1 MRRVFDA
8 TLAALLILAVVVT
21 AFVVGRSDPERRAT
35 ATTVDPPSPFY
46 LVIGGSSSLGTQ
58 PTGIATDNGH
68 RTLVGYANDVLM
80 IERRRGV
87 SMVLHQVGCPGET
100 VATMLETA
108 IGDHCYN
115 PPATQLSVAVNFLR
129 RHRDDPGLVSIDL
142 GLNNI
147 RPCISHTAV
156 SLGCVDEQITITRE
170 DLPKIVRDL
179 TSAAGP
185 RVRFV
190 GFEYEDPFLSRYL
203 DGASGPSIANETL
216 AGMNSYNAVLGQ
228 VYDAAGVRI
237 ANLPA
242 TFKNDD
248 SALVTL
254 DNVGAIPE
262 NVEEVCQLT
271 WMCQPPP
278 FGPDDHPNNEGYMAI
293 AEAIAD
299 NLPRSSW

>member
-1 MRRVFDA
+1 MRRAFDA
-8 TLAALLILAVVVT
+8 GLAALLILAVVVS
-21 AFVVGRSDPERRAT
+21 AFIVGRSDPERRAT
-35 ATTVDPPSPFY
+35 VTTLDPPSTFY

-80 IERRRGV
+80 LERRRGV

-100 VATMLETA
+100 VQSMLDTET
-108 IGDHCYN
+108 GDHCYQ
-115 PPATQLSVAVNFLR
+115 PPKTQLSVATTFLS
-129 RHRDDPGLVSIDL
+129 RHREDPGVVTIDL

-147 RPCISHTAV
+147 RPCISHLSVHPA
-156 SLGCVDEQITITRE
+156 CVAEEIAYAKK
-170 DLPKIVRDL
+170 DLPVIVNRL
-179 TSAAGP
+179 LAAGGP
-185 RVRFV
+185 KVRFV

-203 DGASGPSIANETL
+203 DGEGGPALATETL
-216 AGMNSYNAVLGQ
+216 EDMDSFNATLQQ
-228 VYDAAGVRI
+228 VYDAAGVKI
-237 ANLPA
+237 ADLPL

-248 SALVTL
+248 ASPIAL
-254 DNVGAIPE
+254 DNVGEIPE

-293 AEAIAD
+293 AEAIAV
-299 NLPRSSW
+299 NLPPSAW